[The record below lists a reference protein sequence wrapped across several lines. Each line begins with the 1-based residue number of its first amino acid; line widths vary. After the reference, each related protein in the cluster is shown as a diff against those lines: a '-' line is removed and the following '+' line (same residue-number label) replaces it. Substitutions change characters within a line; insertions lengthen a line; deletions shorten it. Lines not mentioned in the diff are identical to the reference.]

1 MKKSYYH
8 VFANGGESYG
18 FIISN
23 DDFYAAFNRVGV
35 CAYHSGVSVLAFSIE
50 ETHPHFLLYGT
61 EEVCSDFMKA
71 YERSTLQHI
80 VATRGN
86 GDNVC
91 FRMSMY
97 EVDSEDYLMNV
108 ASYVIVQPTK
118 DGKRVMPYDY
128 KWGTASLYFRS
139 ENTILPWYIQ
149 DKNLVE
155 EKALEELTL
164 AEKRSLLHSRK
175 GVPSKWKV
183 CNGFLLPTNY
193 VDIGMY
199 EAIYRTH
206 NCFRTFMN
214 SGKKHDDSIIAQMAK
229 VQTPMLE
236 DLEAKRICAETSQK
250 LFGHTS
256 LSSLSV
262 QERISLAQVLRNNYG
277 ASVRQIASLLRI
289 KLSELRKFVN

>member
-8 VFANGGESYG
+8 VFANGGKSNG
-18 FIISN
+18 FITSN

-61 EEVCSDFMKA
+61 KEVCSDFTKA

-91 FRMSMY
+91 MRMSMY

-118 DGKRVMPYDY
+118 DGKKVMPYDY
-128 KWGTASLYFRS
+128 KWGTSSLYFRS
-139 ENTILPWYIQ
+139 EDTILPWYIHN
-149 DKNLVE
+149 KKLVE
-155 EKALEELTL
+155 AKTIGELTL

-175 GVPSKWKV
+175 EVPSEWKV
-183 CNGFLLPTNY
+183 CNGFLLPINY

-206 NCFRTFMN
+206 NCFRTFMS
-214 SGKKHDDSIIAQMAK
+214 SGKRHDDTIIAQMAK

-256 LSSLSV
+256 LLKLSV
-262 QERISLAQVLRNNYG
+262 PERISLAQVLRNNYG

>member
-8 VFANGGESYG
+8 VFANGGESNG
-18 FIISN
+18 FIISD

-35 CAYHSGVSVLAFSIE
+35 CAYQSEASVLAFSIE

-61 EEVCSDFMKA
+61 EEACSDFMKT
-71 YERSTLQHI
+71 YERSTLQYI
-80 VATRGN
+80 VATRGS
-86 GDNVC
+86 GDNVY

-118 DGKRVMPYDY
+118 DGKKVMPYDY

-139 ENTILPWYIQ
+139 EDTILPWYIR
-149 DKNLVE
+149 DKNFVE
-155 EKALEELTL
+155 EKSLSELTL

-175 GVPSKWKV
+175 EVPSKWKV

-193 VDIGMY
+193 VDVSKY
-199 EAIYRTH
+199 EAIYKTH

-214 SGKKHDDSIIAQMAK
+214 SGKKHDDSIVSQMAK
-229 VQTPMLE
+229 IQTPMLE
-236 DLEAKRICAETSQK
+236 DLEAKRICAETSLR

-256 LSSLSV
+256 LSQLSV
-262 QERISLAQVLRNNYG
+262 PERISLAQVLRNDHG

-289 KLSELRKFVN
+289 KLSELRKFVR

>member
-1 MKKSYYH
+1 MKMSYYH
-8 VFANGGESYG
+8 VFANGGESNG
-18 FIISN
+18 FIISD

-35 CAYHSGVSVLAFSIE
+35 CTYHSGVSVLAFSIE

-61 EEVCSDFMKA
+61 EEACSDFMKT
-71 YERSTLQHI
+71 YERSTLQYI
-80 VATRGN
+80 VATRGS
-86 GDNVC
+86 GDNVY

-118 DGKRVMPYDY
+118 DGKKVMPYDY

-139 ENTILPWYIQ
+139 EDTILPWYIR
-149 DKNLVE
+149 DKEFVE
-155 EKALEELTL
+155 EKTLGELTL

-175 GVPSKWKV
+175 EVPSKWKV

-193 VDIGMY
+193 VDISKY
-199 EAIYRTH
+199 EAIYKTH

-214 SGKKHDDSIIAQMAK
+214 SGKKHDDSIVSQMAK
-229 VQTPMLE
+229 IQTPMLE
-236 DLEAKRICAETSQK
+236 DLEAKRICAETSLR

-256 LSSLSV
+256 LSQLSV
-262 QERISLAQVLRNNYG
+262 PERISLAQVLRNDHG

-289 KLSELRKFVN
+289 KLSELRKFVR

>member
-8 VFANGGESYG
+8 VFANGGESNG
-18 FIISN
+18 FIISK

-35 CAYHSGVSVLAFSIE
+35 CAYHSGVFMLAFSIE
-50 ETHPHFLLYGT
+50 ESHPHFLLYGT
-61 EEVCSDFMKA
+61 KEECSNFMKA
-71 YERSTLQHI
+71 YERSTLQYI

-97 EVDSEDYLMNV
+97 EVDSEDYLRNV
-108 ASYVIVQPTK
+108 ASYVVVQPTK

-128 KWGTASLYFRS
+128 KWGTASLYFRA
-139 ENTILPWYIQ
+139 EDTIQPWYIR
-149 DKNLVE
+149 DKNIVE
-155 EKALEELTL
+155 EKSLGELTL
-164 AEKRSLLHSRK
+164 AEKRSLLHSK
-175 GVPSKWKV
+175 KEVPDEWKV

-229 VQTPMLE
+229 VRGPALE
-236 DLEAKRICAETSQK
+236 DLEARRICAETSQK

-256 LSSLSV
+256 ISKLSIP
-262 QERISLAQVLRNNYG
+262 ERISLAQVLRNDYG
-277 ASVRQIASLLRI
+277 VSVRQISSSLHI
-289 KLSELRKFVN
+289 KLSELRKFVR